1 MQQLKYRK
9 VQCIVGDVQKKLKIV
24 HHEADVQ
31 FHERADVQLQ
41 ENHRDPCCFRKR
53 KGFYICPGL
62 PKTEDRIKRLD
73 SVRNAQ
79 WGKLCREVSARNLGA
94 FRCIKYHLPL
104 PCALLSLVLGW
115 VSSLSLV
122 RVGNQHHVSAQG
134 PVVQWLSAT
143 GHQPPPAGLNMGL
156 GCGFL
161 LSLKLSVSLA
171 YWAVTSPKPVGARV
185 SEIAAPLQWSWKV
198 AKESLHSP
206 DRKTGETESLQ
217 KPCFINKNKPKAYA
231 LREEQQHINLGLSV
245 SSFVC
250 SGRLPPAPAPSFF
263 FFSCWSFLF

>member
-24 HHEADVQ
+24 HHEA
-31 FHERADVQLQ
+31 AVQLQ

-73 SVRNAQ
+73 SVRIAQ

-104 PCALLSLVLGW
+104 PCALLSLV
-115 VSSLSLV
+115 
-122 RVGNQHHVSAQG
+122 RVGNRHHVSARG
-134 PVVQWLSAT
+134 TTLLSAT
-143 GHQPPPAGLNMGL
+143 AHQLQPAGLNMGL

-171 YWAVTSPKPVGARV
+171 YWVVTSPKPVGTQV
-185 SEIAAPLQWSWKV
+185 SEIAAPLQWSWKA

-206 DRKTGETESLQ
+206 DRRTGETERLQ
-217 KPCFINKNKPKAYA
+217 KPYFINKNKPKAYA

-245 SSFVC
+245 SRFFC
-250 SGRLPPAPAPSFF
+250 SGRLPPVPAPSFF
-263 FFSCWSFLF
+263 FCSCWSFLF